1 MGSLGEWIEIGEIE
15 RSSSEGKNEVV
26 AGDKRESSERYGIFV
41 KVEETK

>member
-26 AGDKRESSERYGIFV
+26 AGDNG
-41 KVEETK
+41 KVLNDMGFS